1 MPSPSSPV
9 SLHPV
14 SPVLRTAEKP
24 ERTSVHYRISARKKE
39 GHDVQGSNEAN
50 KDKDMLRGTAL
61 WALTRARMG
70 AVDPRGKCRR
80 GRAAQSRGSSFT
92 HHHQLSFS
100 ASP

>member
-39 GHDVQGSNEAN
+39 GHDVQGTSEAN

-61 WALTRARMG
+61 WALTLVALG
-70 AVDPRGKCRR
+70 LAAGKGW
-80 GRAAQSRGSSFT
+80 GR
-92 HHHQLSFS
+92 
-100 ASP
+100 